1 MDIPTVFV
9 KSDFSISFLDVLD
22 VFLQLL
28 KSVEVL
34 VILVLKLL
42 VFAFEVKL
50 YGR

>member
-1 MDIPTVFV
+1 MDIPTVFF
-9 KSDFSISFLDVLD
+9 KSDFSISILDVLD

-34 VILVLKLL
+34 VILVLKFLP
-42 VFAFEVKL
+42 FAFEVEL